1 MDGSEVVVGVGVG
14 VVGIVGIVGI
24 DTVFAESIFEGIF
37 AAGNTISIIL
47 SILVSSIV
55 D

>member
-14 VVGIVGIVGI
+14 VVGIVGI